1 MPRVLAS
8 CWNNL
13 CETSTLPFA
22 RQKVSPRV
30 SWSVDT
36 TPSLT
41 QEAGSAVSS
50 AILFRWE
57 WQVGKSGHQ
66 LFFSTGIVWRVAPKS
81 GTPAYVP
88 LLQQRLHIGAIRMW
102 ALYIGQVHVSE
113 RLYPEHRAAQ
123 VYWVQQESRF
133 LIQSITG
140 WAEVLS
146 LDRQHLI
153 FMLHGFHKIKA
164 S

>member
-1 MPRVLAS
+1 M
-8 CWNNL
+8 
-13 CETSTLPFA
+13 
-22 RQKVSPRV
+22 
-30 SWSVDT
+30 
-36 TPSLT
+36 
-41 QEAGSAVSS
+41 
-50 AILFRWE
+50 
-57 WQVGKSGHQ
+57 GKSGHQ

-113 RLYPEHRAAQ
+113 TVPRARSSPGLLSSTR
-123 VYWVQQESRF
+123 ES
-133 LIQSITG
+133 LSHSIHAG